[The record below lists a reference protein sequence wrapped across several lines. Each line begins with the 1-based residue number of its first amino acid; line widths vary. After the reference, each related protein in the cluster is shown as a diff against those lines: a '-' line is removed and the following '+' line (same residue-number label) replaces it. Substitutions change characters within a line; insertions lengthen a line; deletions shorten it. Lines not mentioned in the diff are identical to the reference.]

1 MADTPLHRL
10 RTPLQRRKD
19 LSQVRR
25 GRMEINSTPDFGR
38 TSTIRFVTLRTQAAR
53 RAETATMIDAA
64 KVVHLG

>member
-25 GRMEINSTPDFGR
+25 GRMEINSTPDFGKNIDDPFRYLEDPGR
-38 TSTIRFVTLRTQAAR
+38 TPSGDRHH
-53 RAETATMIDAA
+53 D
-64 KVVHLG
+64 